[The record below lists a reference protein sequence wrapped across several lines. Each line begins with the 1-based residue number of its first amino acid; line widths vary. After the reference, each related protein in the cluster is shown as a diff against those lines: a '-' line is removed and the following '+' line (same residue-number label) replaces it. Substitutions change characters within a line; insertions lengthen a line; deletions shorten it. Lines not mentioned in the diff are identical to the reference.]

1 MNQASSITYLHLK
14 LQGAMPEYLV
24 TVRSTRDPAAPA
36 HLYLLEGELASA
48 DLERLSSELLHDSV
62 VQEVDWRP
70 LGELVEDTTVSV
82 AGRRSSVV
90 EVAFKPGVTDNE
102 AESIKV
108 GAARLAIGE
117 LRTVK
122 TLRRY
127 LLDGAEQSDATL
139 AGLYNPLIETMLHTH
154 SDSVASLAQ
163 RTAFYGDLLRP
174 PAEAAPVI
182 ARVALLEASD
192 SELLRISQAGILS
205 LDLDEMHAIQAYF
218 RQEEREPT
226 DGELETLA
234 QTWSEH
240 CSHKTFKARVRY
252 RADER
257 PMTND
262 EGWLNA
268 LERYTAYQM
277 LQQDCEIDS
286 LIKTFLMAA
295 TQNILES
302 RSSQSPIP
310 NPQPPTPWVLS
321 AFVDNAGIVAF
332 GDTHEVSI
340 KVETHNH
347 PSALEPFGGANTGV
361 GGVIRDVIGVSA
373 LPIANTDVLCFGP
386 LDLPADALSPG
397 VLHPRRIA
405 AGVVA
410 GVRDYGNKLGIPTVN
425 GAVLYDPGYTAN
437 PLVFCG
443 TVGLAPRGK
452 HPHNL
457 QPGDAVVVLG
467 GRTGRDGIH
476 GATFSSAELTHTTA
490 VDVGS
495 AVQIGDPITE
505 KKVLDVLL
513 QARDADLYSAITD
526 CGAGGLSS
534 AVGEM
539 GEATGAQVALDDV
552 TLKYA
557 GLQPWEI
564 WLSEAQERMVLAVPP
579 GNLDALLALC
589 ASEDVEATV
598 IGTFTGDG
606 RLTVTHRGN
615 TVVDLAMAF
624 MHKGIPQRTL
634 EAVWEG
640 VGSWGLGVGKSDPN
654 PQPPTPNPREALL
667 RLLAHPNIASKAAI
681 IRTYDHEIRGGT
693 VVKPLVGANCDGPGD
708 AAVLQPLRSTTL
720 GLALGSGINPRYGQ
734 IDPYWMA
741 LACVDEALRNVVAVG
756 GDPRQAVILDNF
768 CWGDPRQPDRMAGL
782 TRAAAGCYDAALAF
796 GTPFV
801 SGKDSL
807 NNEYRDASGARTP
820 IPPTLLITALA
831 LVPDVRRAVTMDL
844 KEAGNAVYLV
854 GETRDELGGAH
865 YDEGQRTKDEGV
877 LMKDVGLSSSVLR
890 PLSVPKVD
898 LEIAPKIMSAV
909 HMAINSGLVRACHDL
924 SEGGLGVAAAE
935 MAIAGAL
942 GLRLDLSAAPR
953 TSGLD
958 DDATLLFAE
967 SPSRFLIELRPADV
981 PAFEAA
987 LAGLPC
993 ARIGAVTAA
1002 AELVV
1007 ESAAGGETLRAD
1019 VAELKAAWQ
1028 GTTVV

>member
-1 MNQASSITYLHLK
+1 
-14 LQGAMPEYLV
+14 
-24 TVRSTRDPAAPA
+24 
-36 HLYLLEGELASA
+36 LYLLEGELSSD
-48 DLERLSSELLHDSV
+48 DLQRLTSELLYDPL
-62 VQEVDWRP
+62 VQTADWRA
-70 LGELVEDTTVSV
+70 LGDLAEDRAMP
-82 AGRRSSVV
+82 AGHQASSVV

-102 AESIKV
+102 AESIKI
-108 GAARLAIGE
+108 GAARLGIGG
-117 LRTVK
+117 LRAVK
-122 TLRRY
+122 TLRRHV
-127 LLDGAEQSDATL
+127 LDGTDQSTQAL
-139 AGLYNPLIETMLHTH
+139 AGLYNPLIQTRLRTR
-154 SDSVASLAQ
+154 SDAAIDQ
-163 RTAFYGDLLRP
+163 RMAFYSELLRP
-174 PAEAAPVI
+174 PAETAPQI

-192 SELLRISQAGILS
+192 QELLRISQAGILS
-205 LDLDEMHAIQAYF
+205 LDLDEMRAIQAYF

-240 CSHKTFKARVRY
+240 CSHKTFKAKVRY
-252 RADER
+252 RADHR
-257 PMTND
+257 PTTMD
-262 EGWLNA
+262 ESGPTS
-268 LERYTAYQM
+268 LERHPAYQM
-277 LQQDCEIDS
+277 LGQDCEIDS

-295 TQNILES
+295 TDRIIHD
-302 RSSQSPIP
+302 RSSVINRSSF
-310 NPQPPTPWVLS
+310 VLS
-321 AFVDNAGIVAF
+321 AFVDNAGIVGF
-332 GDTHEVSI
+332 GDAHEISI

-361 GGVIRDVIGVSA
+361 GGVIRDVMGVSA

-397 VLHPRRIA
+397 VLHPRQIA

-505 KKVLDVLL
+505 KKMLDVLL
-513 QARDADLYSAITD
+513 QARDAGLYSAITD

-539 GEATGAQVALDDV
+539 GEATGARVALDDV
-552 TLKYA
+552 PLKYA

-579 GNLDALLALC
+579 ACLDELLALC

-598 IGTFTGDG
+598 IGQFTGDG
-606 RLTVTHRGN
+606 RLTVTHGDR
-615 TVVDLAMAF
+615 TVVNLAMAF

-634 EAVWEG
+634 DAAWAPQG
-640 VGSWGLGVGKSDPN
+640 IGDWGLGTGNFRDTTPHPQSLIANLKS
-654 PQPPTPNPREALL
+654 
-667 RLLAHPNIASKAAI
+667 LLAHPNIASKAPI

-693 VVKPLVGANCDGPGD
+693 VVKPLVGAHCDGPSD

-720 GLALGSGINPRYGQ
+720 GLALGCGINPRYGQ

-756 GDPRQAVILDNF
+756 GDPRQTAILDNF
-768 CWGDPRQPDRMAGL
+768 CWGDPRHPDRMAGL

-807 NNEYRDASGARTP
+807 NNEYRDATGARTP

-844 KEAGNAVYLV
+844 KEPGNIVYLV

-865 YDEGQRTKDEGV
+865 YDERPTTNDERQTSLV
-877 LMKDVGLSSSVLR
+877 SAPSSFVLR
-890 PLSVPKVD
+890 PSSVPKVD
-898 LEIAPKIMSAV
+898 LELAPKIMAALHSAIT
-909 HMAINSGLVRACHDL
+909 AGLVRACHDL

-935 MAIAGAL
+935 MAIAGEL
-942 GLRLDLSAAPR
+942 GLHLYLKAAPR
-953 TSGLD
+953 TPELD

-967 SPSRFLIELRPADV
+967 SPSRFLVELRPADAA
-981 PAFEAA
+981 AFEAA

-993 ARIGAVTAA
+993 ARIGEVSAA
-1002 AELVV
+1002 AELSI
-1007 ESAAGGETLRAD
+1007 ESAGGGLALRAS

-1028 GTTVV
+1028 GTVVV

>member
-1 MNQASSITYLHLK
+1 MTQ
-14 LQGAMPEYLV
+14 YLV
-24 TVRSTRDPAAPA
+24 TVRSTRDPDAPA
-36 HLYLLEGELASA
+36 HLYLLEGELSSD
-48 DLERLSSELLHDSV
+48 DLQRLTSELLHDTL
-62 VQEVDWRP
+62 VQAATWCGLSD
-70 LGELVEDTTVSV
+70 LTEDNS
-82 AGRRSSVV
+82 SSVV

-102 AESIKV
+102 AESIKI
-108 GAARLAIGE
+108 GAGRLGIGG

-127 LLDGAEQSDATL
+127 LLDGADQHDSTP
-139 AGLYNPLIETMLHTH
+139 AGLYNPLIQMMLRTR
-154 SDSVASLAQ
+154 SGTAASINE
-163 RTAFYGDLLRP
+163 RTAFYNDLLRL
-174 PAEAAPVI
+174 PAATAPVI
-182 ARVALLEASD
+182 AHVALLEASGD
-192 SELLRISQAGILS
+192 ELLRISQAGILS
-205 LDLDEMHAIQAYF
+205 LDLDEMRAIQAYF
-218 RQEEREPT
+218 RKEEREPT

-240 CSHKTFKARVRY
+240 CSHKTFKAKVRY
-252 RADER
+252 RRQETGDGGQAQRRGELQTGDRSDLRRSELYSAFKSL
-257 PMTND
+257 
-262 EGWLNA
+262 EG
-268 LERYTAYQM
+268 
-277 LQQDCEIDS
+277 DCEIDS
-286 LIKTFLMAA
+286 LIRTFLIAA
-295 TQNILES
+295 TQRIMD
-302 RSSQSPIP
+302 RFASQPPTP
-310 NPQPPTPWVLS
+310 NSQPPTPWVLS

-332 GDTHEVSI
+332 GDAHEVSI

-361 GGVIRDVIGVSA
+361 GGVIRDVLGVSA

-386 LDLPADALSPG
+386 LGLPEGGQSPG
-397 VLHPRRIA
+397 VLHPRQVA

-457 QPGDAVVVLG
+457 QPGDAVVLLG

-505 KKVLDVLL
+505 KKLLDVLL
-513 QARDADLYSAITD
+513 QARDAGLYSAITD

-539 GEATGAQVALDDV
+539 GEATGARVALDDV
-552 TLKYA
+552 PLKYA

-579 GNLDALLALC
+579 ANLDALLALC
-589 ASEDVEATV
+589 ASEDVEATA
-598 IGTFTGDG
+598 IGQFTGDG
-606 RLTVTHRGN
+606 RLTVTHGDR

-624 MHKGIPQRTL
+624 MHKGVPQRTL
-634 EAVWEG
+634 DAVWSTNDERRTTNDQNRDTSAF
-640 VGSWGLGVGKSDPN
+640 VLRPSSLV
-654 PQPPTPNPREALL
+654 EALKA
-667 RLLAHPNIASKAAI
+667 LLSHPNIASKAAI

-720 GLALGSGINPRYGQ
+720 GLALGCGINPRYGQ
-734 IDPYWMA
+734 LDPYWMA
-741 LACVDEALRNVVAVG
+741 LACIDEALRNVVAVG
-756 GDPRQAVILDNF
+756 GDPRQTVILDNF

-807 NNEYRDASGARTP
+807 NNEYRDANGARTP

-844 KEAGNAVYLV
+844 KEPGNAVYLV
-854 GETRDELGGAH
+854 GETRDELGGGH
-865 YDEGQRTKDEGV
+865 ILDF
-877 LMKDVGLSSSVLR
+877 GLPISDRSSPKSKIQN
-890 PLSVPKVD
+890 PKSTVPKVD
-898 LEIAPKIMSAV
+898 LETAPRIMAAV

-953 TSGLD
+953 TPGLD

-967 SPSRFLIELRPADV
+967 SPSRFLVELRPADAL
-981 PAFEAA
+981 AFEAA

-993 ARIGAVTAA
+993 ARIGEVTAA
-1002 AELVV
+1002 PELVIGGT
-1007 ESAAGGETLRAD
+1007 AGGQALRAD
-1019 VAELKAAWQ
+1019 VVELKAAWQ

>member
-1 MNQASSITYLHLK
+1 
-14 LQGAMPEYLV
+14 MPEYLA
-24 TVRSTRDPAAPA
+24 TVRSTRNSDAPA
-36 HLYLLEGELASA
+36 HLYLLEGELSSD
-48 DLERLSSELLHDSV
+48 DLQRLTSELLHDPV
-62 VQEVDWRP
+62 VQEVDWCSLAE
-70 LGELVEDTTVSV
+70 LGEQASSV
-82 AGRRSSVV
+82 VGRRSSVI

-102 AESIKV
+102 AESIKI
-108 GAARLAIGE
+108 GAGRLGINR

-127 LLDGAEQSDATL
+127 LLDGLEQHDSTL
-139 AGLYNPLIETMLHTH
+139 AGLYNPLIQTMLHTR
-154 SDSVASLAQ
+154 SDAAAAIDE
-163 RTAFYGDLLRP
+163 RTAFYHDLLRP
-174 PAEAAPVI
+174 PAETAPVI
-182 ARVALLEASD
+182 ERVALLEASEE
-192 SELLRISQAGILS
+192 ELLRISQAGILS
-205 LDLDEMHAIQAYF
+205 LDLDEMRAIQVYF

-252 RADER
+252 RADQR
-257 PMTND
+257 PKTMD
-262 EGWLNA
+262 ESWPKP
-268 LERYTAYQM
+268 LERYPAYQM
-277 LQQDCEIDS
+277 LSQDSEIDS

-295 TQNILES
+295 THQIVHDPS
-302 RSSQSPIP
+302 FVIGRSSF
-310 NPQPPTPWVLS
+310 VLS

-332 GDTHEVSI
+332 GAAHEVSI

-361 GGVIRDVIGVSA
+361 GGVIRDVMGVSA

-386 LDLPADALSPG
+386 LDLPEDAQSPG

-405 AGVVA
+405 SGVVA

-425 GAVLYDPGYTAN
+425 GAVLYDRGYTAN

-490 VDVGS
+490 SDVGS

-513 QARDADLYSAITD
+513 QARDAGLYSAITD

-539 GEATGAQVALDDV
+539 GEATGARVALDDV
-552 TLKYA
+552 PLKYA

-579 GNLDALLALC
+579 ANLDALLALC

-598 IGTFTGDG
+598 IGQFTGDG
-606 RLTVTHRGN
+606 RLTVTHGDR

-634 EAVWEG
+634 EAVWTTDDRPPTTDHRQEKRQTV
-640 VGSWGLGVGKSDPN
+640 VGSQSSVV
-654 PQPPTPNPREALL
+654 EALKA
-667 RLLAHPNIASKAAI
+667 LLAHPNIASKAAI

-693 VVKPLVGANCDGPGD
+693 IVKPLVGANCDGPGD

-720 GLALGSGINPRYGQ
+720 GLALGCGINPRYGQ

-756 GDPRQAVILDNF
+756 GDPRQTVILDNF

-807 NNEYRDASGARTP
+807 NNEYRDVKGARTP

-831 LVPDVRRAVTMDL
+831 YVPDVRRAVTMDL
-844 KEAGNAVYLV
+844 KEPGNAVYLV
-854 GETRDELGGAH
+854 GETRDELRGGH
-865 YDEGQRTKDEGV
+865 ILDF
-877 LMKDVGLSSSVLR
+877 GLPISDRSSPESKIQN
-890 PLSVPKVD
+890 PKPTVPKVD
-898 LEIAPKIMSAV
+898 LETAPKIMT
-909 HMAINSGLVRACHDL
+909 AIHTAITAGLVRACHDL

-935 MAIAGAL
+935 MAIAGVL
-942 GLRLDLSAAPR
+942 GLRLDLSATPR
-953 TSGLD
+953 TPGLD

-967 SPSRFLIELRPADV
+967 SPSRFLVELRPADA

-993 ARIGAVTAA
+993 ARIGEVTAA
-1002 AELVV
+1002 VELIIGG
-1007 ESAAGGETLRAD
+1007 AAGGAALQAD
-1019 VAELKAAWQ
+1019 VAELKMAWQ

>member
-1 MNQASSITYLHLK
+1 MA
-14 LQGAMPEYLV
+14 EYLV
-24 TVRSTRDPAAPA
+24 TVRSTRAPDASA
-36 HLYLLEGELASA
+36 HLYLLEGELSSD
-48 DLERLSSELLHDSV
+48 DLQRLTSELLHDPV
-62 VQEVDWRP
+62 VHTATWCTLNDLAEA
-70 LGELVEDTTVSV
+70 T
-82 AGRRSSVV
+82 SSTI

-102 AESIKV
+102 AESIKI
-108 GAARLAIGE
+108 GAARLGIGG

-127 LLDGAEQSDATL
+127 LLDGANQPDSAL
-139 AGLYNPLIETMLHTH
+139 AGLYNPLIQTMLHTR
-154 SDSVASLAQ
+154 SDTATSLAEH
-163 RTAFYGDLLRP
+163 TAFYSDLLRP
-174 PAEAAPVI
+174 PAETAPII

-192 SELLRISQAGILS
+192 DELLRISQAGILS
-205 LDLDEMHAIQAYF
+205 LDLDEMRAIQTYF

-252 RADER
+252 QADQR
-257 PMTND
+257 RKTKD
-262 EGWLNA
+262 ESWPKP

-277 LQQDCEIDS
+277 LHQDCEIDS

-295 TQNILES
+295 TDQIIRDRS
-302 RSSQSPIP
+302 CVVGRSSF
-310 NPQPPTPWVLS
+310 VLS
-321 AFVDNAGIVAF
+321 AFVDNAGIIAF
-332 GDTHEVSI
+332 GDAHEVSI

-361 GGVIRDVIGVSA
+361 GGVIRDVMGVSA

-386 LDLPADALSPG
+386 LNLPEDALSPG

-505 KKVLDVLL
+505 KKMLDVLL
-513 QARDADLYSAITD
+513 QARDAGLYSAITD

-539 GEATGAQVALDDV
+539 GEATGARVALDDV
-552 TLKYA
+552 PLKYA

-579 GNLDALLALC
+579 AKLDALLTLC

-598 IGTFTGDG
+598 IGQFTGDG
-606 RLTVTHRGN
+606 RLTVTHGDR
-615 TVVDLAMAF
+615 TVVDLTMAF
-624 MHKGIPQRTL
+624 MHKGIPQRVL
-634 EAVWEG
+634 DAVWEMKDEPFDTAQG
-640 VGSWGLGVGKSDPN
+640 GRPKTKDTYRDTSAFVLRPSSLV
-654 PQPPTPNPREALL
+654 EALKA
-667 RLLAHPNIASKAAI
+667 LLAHPNIASKATI

-693 VVKPLVGANCDGPGD
+693 IVKPLVGANSDGPGD

-720 GLALGSGINPRYGQ
+720 GLALGCGINPRYGQ

-756 GDPRQAVILDNF
+756 GDPRQTVILDNF

-807 NNEYRDASGARTP
+807 NNEYRDAVGARTP

-844 KEAGNAVYLV
+844 KEPGNLIYLV

-865 YDEGQRTKDEGV
+865 YDERPTTNDER
-877 LMKDVGLSSSVLR
+877 STASESA
-890 PLSVPKVD
+890 PSSVPKVD
-898 LEIAPKIMSAV
+898 LETAPKIMATV
-909 HMAINSGLVRACHDL
+909 HTAITSGLVRACHDL

-942 GLRLDLSAAPR
+942 GLWLDLSAAPR
-953 TSGLD
+953 TPGLD

-967 SPSRFLIELRPADV
+967 SPSRFLVELRPDDV
-981 PAFEAA
+981 PGFEAA

-993 ARIGAVTAA
+993 ARIGEVTIA
-1002 AELVV
+1002 AELVI
-1007 ESAAGGETLRAD
+1007 EGAAG
-1019 VAELKAAWQ
+1019 
-1028 GTTVV
+1028 

>member
-1 MNQASSITYLHLK
+1 MPQYLI
-14 LQGAMPEYLV
+14 
-24 TVRSTRDPAAPA
+24 TVRSTRDPDAPA
-36 HLYLLEGELASA
+36 HLYLLEGELSPD
-48 DLERLSSELLHDSV
+48 DLQRLAGELLHDPVVQQADWCALSDLTEDNSSSV
-62 VQEVDWRP
+62 VGSRSPVLPFGTAQ
-70 LGELVEDTTVSV
+70 GSSGVE
-82 AGRRSSVV
+82 GSVV

-108 GAARLAIGE
+108 GAARLGIGG

-127 LLDGAEQSDATL
+127 LRGGVDQLDPAL
-139 AGLYNPLIETMLHTH
+139 AGLYNPLIQTMLLTR
-154 SDSVASLAQ
+154 SNAAASIDE
-163 RTAFYGDLLRP
+163 RTAFYSELLRP
-174 PAEAAPVI
+174 PAATAPVI
-182 ARVALLEASD
+182 ARVALLEAAEE
-192 SELLRISQAGILS
+192 ELLRISQAGILS
-205 LDLDEMHAIQAYF
+205 LDLDEMRAIQAYF

-240 CSHKTFKARVRY
+240 CSHKTFKAKVRY
-252 RADER
+252 RVDQR
-257 PMTND
+257 RMTND
-262 EGWLNA
+262 KSWLKPA
-268 LERYTAYQM
+268 ERYTAYQM
-277 LQQDCEIDS
+277 LRQDCEIDS

-295 TQNILES
+295 TDQIVHD
-302 RSSQSPIP
+302 RSFVVGRSPF
-310 NPQPPTPWVLS
+310 VLS

-332 GDTHEVSI
+332 GDAHEVSI

-361 GGVIRDVIGVSA
+361 GGVIRDVLGVSA

-386 LDLPADALSPG
+386 LDLPETGADGAGGTGAGTAP
-397 VLHPRRIA
+397 LHPRRIA

-452 HPHNL
+452 NPHKL

-490 VDVGS
+490 LDVGS

-513 QARDADLYSAITD
+513 QARDAGLYSAITD

-539 GEATGAQVALDDV
+539 GEATGARVALDDV
-552 TLKYA
+552 PLKYA

-579 GNLDALLALC
+579 ANLDALLALC
-589 ASEDVEATV
+589 AGEDVEATV
-598 IGTFTGDG
+598 IGEFTGDE
-606 RLTVTHRGN
+606 RLTVTHGGR

-634 EAVWEG
+634 DAIWETKDERPMTKDENRDTSAF
-640 VGSWGLGVGKSDPN
+640 VLRPSSLV
-654 PQPPTPNPREALL
+654 EALKA
-667 RLLAHPNIASKAAI
+667 LLAHPNIASKAAI

-720 GLALGSGINPRYGQ
+720 GLALGCGINPRYGQ

-741 LACVDEALRNVVAVG
+741 LACVDEALRNIVAVG
-756 GDPRQAVILDNF
+756 GDPRRTAILDNF

-782 TRAAAGCYDAALAF
+782 TRARCRWRTHAHPADAADHRAC
-796 GTPFV
+796 
-801 SGKDSL
+801 
-807 NNEYRDASGARTP
+807 AGARHTP
-820 IPPTLLITALA
+820 RRDDGSERAGQLCVPT
-831 LVPDVRRAVTMDL
+831 
-844 KEAGNAVYLV
+844 
-854 GETRDELGGAH
+854 GG
-865 YDEGQRTKDEGV
+865 D
-877 LMKDVGLSSSVLR
+877 
-890 PLSVPKVD
+890 
-898 LEIAPKIMSAV
+898 
-909 HMAINSGLVRACHDL
+909 
-924 SEGGLGVAAAE
+924 
-935 MAIAGAL
+935 
-942 GLRLDLSAAPR
+942 
-953 TSGLD
+953 
-958 DDATLLFAE
+958 
-967 SPSRFLIELRPADV
+967 
-981 PAFEAA
+981 
-987 LAGLPC
+987 
-993 ARIGAVTAA
+993 
-1002 AELVV
+1002 
-1007 ESAAGGETLRAD
+1007 
-1019 VAELKAAWQ
+1019 Q
-1028 GTTVV
+1028 G